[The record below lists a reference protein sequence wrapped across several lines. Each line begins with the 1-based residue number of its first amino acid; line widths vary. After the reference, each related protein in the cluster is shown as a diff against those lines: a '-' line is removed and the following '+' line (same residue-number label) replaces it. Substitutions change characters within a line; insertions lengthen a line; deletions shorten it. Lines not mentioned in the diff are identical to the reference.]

1 MTAGDSATVTSIH
14 RYPVKG
20 LSAEPLDRAD
30 LEIGRCL
37 AFDRV
42 YAVENGGREFDPD
55 NPRHMQKI
63 KFLMLMRNERLASLE
78 TRFDDA
84 THTLTIHRAGRQVA
98 AGRLDTPIGRQLIE
112 QFLAAFL
119 PEEIRGTPRIVC
131 ADGHNFTD
139 VDAKWLSVINLA
151 SVRDLARV
159 MQTDIHPLRFRANIY
174 IDGIEPWREFTWID
188 RDIAVDGIPV
198 LHAMSRIQR
207 CAAVNVDP
215 LTGARDLA
223 IPRALTDAFGHMDM
237 GIYVAATAASAVA
250 VGSSLSVV

>member
-1 MTAGDSATVTSIH
+1 MTDGESATVVSLH

-20 LSAEPLDRAD
+20 LSAEPLQKALIRP
-30 LEIGRCL
+30 GRCL

-63 KFLMLMRNERLASLE
+63 KFLMLMRNERLATLE
-78 TRFDDA
+78 TRFDEA
-84 THTLTIHRAGRQVA
+84 THTLTITRAGRQVA

-119 PEEIRGTPRIVC
+119 PDEIRGTPKVVT
-131 ADGHNFTD
+131 AEGHNFTD

-174 IDGIEPWREFTWID
+174 VDGIEPWQEFTWVD
-188 RDIAVDGIPV
+188 RDIALDGAPA
-198 LHAMSRIQR
+198 LRGMSRIRR

-215 LTGARDLA
+215 LTGVRDLA
-223 IPRALTDAFGHMDM
+223 IPRVLTDAFGHMDM
-237 GIYVAATAASAVA
+237 GIYVAATAESEVA
-250 VGSSLSVV
+250 VGSSLSAA